1 MSQLMRNILVWLA
14 ISGITFVAIQN
25 IYNQSPSQNMNYSE
39 FVSLVNKDQI
49 SQVSFKGDGYTIEG
63 ITQEGNSFT
72 TTRPIYVQ
80 DDQLMTDLFEHRVEV
95 LGEEPQRESIW
106 TQLLVAS
113 FPILIILA
121 IFFFFMR
128 QMQGGMGGR
137 GGPMS
142 FGKSKA
148 RMLEGGKVKTTFR
161 DVAGVEEAK
170 EEVQELVDFLRDPS
184 KFQKL
189 GGKIP
194 RGILMVG
201 SPGTG
206 KTLLARAIAGEAKVP
221 FFTISGSD
229 FVEMF
234 VGVGASRVRDMFEQA
249 KRQAPCIVFIDE
261 IDAVGRHRGA
271 GLGGGHDEREQTL
284 NQLLV
289 EMDGFEAN
297 EGIIIIAATN
307 RPDVLDPALLR
318 PGRFDRQVVVPLPD
332 IKGREQILNVHV
344 RKVPIDKDVETS
356 YIARGTPG
364 FSGADLANLVNEA
377 ALFAARSGKKKVS
390 MEELELAKDKVMMGA
405 ERRSMVMS
413 LDEKTKTAYH
423 EAGHAIVGRVL
434 EHHDPV
440 YKVSIIP
447 RGRALGVTVFLPE
460 EDKYSYSKESILD
473 RICGL
478 FGGRIA
484 EELIYGEGGVTTG
497 ASNDIERATELARN
511 MVTKWGLSEKLG
523 PIKYDEEGDEP
534 FLGRSAGAKSTSVSD
549 KTANLIDEESKKI
562 IDTCYKKAT
571 KVLKDNLDKLH
582 MMAESLVELETITSD
597 QIDDIMAGAKPRS
610 NDDDDIS
617 SDKDNKKGEEPPIKD
632 PAEQV

>member
-1 MSQLMRNILVWLA
+1 MDAW
-14 ISGITFVAIQN
+14 
-25 IYNQSPSQNMNYSE
+25 
-39 FVSLVNKDQI
+39 
-49 SQVSFKGDGYTIEG
+49 
-63 ITQEGNSFT
+63 
-72 TTRPIYVQ
+72 
-80 DDQLMTDLFEHRVEV
+80 
-95 LGEEPQRESIW
+95 
-106 TQLLVAS
+106 
-113 FPILIILA
+113 
-121 IFFFFMR
+121 
-128 QMQGGMGGR
+128 
-137 GGPMS
+137 
-142 FGKSKA
+142 
-148 RMLEGGKVKTTFR
+148 
-161 DVAGVEEAK
+161 
-170 EEVQELVDFLRDPS
+170 EEV
-184 KFQKL
+184 
-189 GGKIP
+189 
-194 RGILMVG
+194 
-201 SPGTG
+201 
-206 KTLLARAIAGEAKVP
+206 KVP
-221 FFTISGSD
+221 NTDSY
-229 FVEMF
+229 
-234 VGVGASRVRDMFEQA
+234 
-249 KRQAPCIVFIDE
+249 
-261 IDAVGRHRGA
+261 
-271 GLGGGHDEREQTL
+271 
-284 NQLLV
+284 
-289 EMDGFEAN
+289 EAN

-423 EAGHAIVGRVL
+423 EAGHTIVGRAL

-534 FLGRSAGAKSTSVSD
+534 FLGRSAGSKSTSVSD

-582 MMAESLVELETITSD
+582 MMAESLVELETLTSD